1 MIGNKPNVKRGEWI
15 AIGNT
20 DCVVCEIYDE
30 SDSYEVEVVY
40 CPDKPAN
47 KFSKWVDGKWKFTDT
62 YGGYPVPGG
71 RFSHCLWI
79 LKKGKN
85 YKV

>member
-15 AIGNT
+15 TVGNA

-30 SDSYEVEVVY
+30 DSPWDIEVVY

-47 KFSKWVDGKWKFTDT
+47 SDAKWIDGK
-62 YGGYPVPGG
+62 
-71 RFSHCLWI
+71 
-79 LKKGKN
+79 
-85 YKV
+85 

>member
-30 SDSYEVEVVY
+30 SDSYEVEVVTSY
-40 CPDKPAN
+40 IRTN
-47 KFSKWVDGKWKFTDT
+47 YRIWTYSRKWTT
-62 YGGYPVPGG
+62 YTSDLD
-71 RFSHCLWI
+71 R
-79 LKKGKN
+79 
-85 YKV
+85 